1 MPEYTGYVGQSLEFL
16 KSNDIVVGDSVK
28 ILSDLTYSG
37 IVMPRY
43 EHSDDKHI
51 VLKLNS
57 GYNVGLEIEKIKKVE
72 KNKTTQKIVEK
83 NEKIEHSQGLPKILL
98 LSTGG
103 TIASK
108 IDYRTGAVTPVLTA
122 EELNSS
128 VPELAKIANIDA
140 QVLFSEYSENI
151 MPEHWLDIAKKIN
164 EFEKSD
170 YSGIIIAHGTDTM
183 HYTSSFLSFA
193 LAGFPIPIVLVGS
206 QRSSDR
212 ASSDAALNLIGA
224 TKFITENNPKG
235 IYIVMHQ
242 DENDDTI
249 ACHLGTRVRKN
260 HTSKRGAFQ
269 TIGGNP
275 AFIIAENQILKN
287 FSKDYFKINGYQPKI
302 NLDTKVALVKYHP
315 GYDPNLLNQIIEMG
329 FKGIIFEG
337 TGLGHIGKTMYE
349 SVKKANEK
357 GIFLGMTSQCIDG
370 RVRMTV
376 YESGR
381 DLLDLGIIPL
391 ENMIPEVAL
400 VKAMWVFGNYQ
411 DSEEIK
417 KIMLQNIASEL
428 TD

>member
-16 KSNDIVVGDSVK
+16 KSNDIEVGDSVK

-37 IVMPRY
+37 IIMPRY
-43 EHSDDKHI
+43 DKHI

-57 GYNVGLEIEKIKKVE
+57 GYNVGLEIKKIEKVE
-72 KNKTTQKIVEK
+72 KKETTQMVIEK
-83 NEKIEHSQGLPKILL
+83 NRKIEHSQGLPKILL

-128 VPELAKIANIDA
+128 VPELAKIANIDS

-224 TKFITENNPKG
+224 AKFITESNPKG

-269 TIGGNP
+269 TIGDNP
-275 AFIIAENQILKN
+275 AFIIAENQIQKN
-287 FSKDYFKINGYQPKI
+287 FSEDYFKINEYQPKI

-349 SVKKANEK
+349 TVKKANEK

-370 RVRMTV
+370 RISMTV

-417 KIMLQNIASEL
+417 KIMLKNIASEL